1 MLESLISSF
10 FNKITDLMENE
21 ERLDII
27 NLNFTSILDV
37 STLLSHDQTQ
47 MWSHMSSAISS

>member
-10 FNKITDLMENE
+10 FNKITDLMGNE
-21 ERLDII
+21 ERLDTI
-27 NLNFTSILDV
+27 NLNFTLLLDI